1 MRKLTQHIGFAAPIR
16 CCKKAF
22 LTTIALA
29 AMIGSAAAG
38 TVTVTV
44 VDDGASNIG
53 APGTFY
59 WALTNCHPGDTIA
72 FNIDSGVN
80 GAGPYY
86 FMEPP
91 GGFPIIH
98 KLNNLLIDGYTQP
111 GCSPNTGSMT
121 QPNNAVIKIV
131 IDGRNANDI
140 NMFSPSYT
148 TNNTVPPI
156 DNTGETNV
164 LRNGFGE
171 SERAL
176 LAVYRSTNVWIRG
189 LAFFGTFGS
198 SQNGWVQKGIC
209 FARDYDHDQ
218 TIYTEAQVRT
228 LQAYASGS
236 DFHGHVSGCWF
247 GIDPAYPN
255 DLSKIGG
262 AYSWI
267 THYRCRDVNDSR
279 RPSLPNNGLII
290 GVAPGS
296 TNPAA
301 EFNVFVGGGYQVD
314 GVGIRQRF
322 TGNRVGIMP
331 DGVTAWN
338 PSQFSAPLGLYDW
351 GTWQHGFIEWG
362 RFDDTE
368 PTYIGT
374 DGDGV
379 NDAWEGNQFGP
390 IDGAGGV
397 VNQPTVLDMYNT
409 SVKTYII
416 AGNRF
421 GVDIHGTPFPH
432 CSYNLANFAMNQGSQ
447 IRFGSDFNG
456 VSDDLEANIVYN
468 NNPDMG
474 LGYAPSSI
482 QEALNSGPGAITNA
496 WFSARGNVMVNNY
509 PLFNPDDSTA
519 SRFVNWWS
527 NFVAYAAAPVVPDAS
542 IPVLAGSSTISTLSG
557 TFLPPSHGFTNLV
570 LDLYVPD
577 PLGLANGIPFALPS
591 FPSGFVQG
599 KTYLGS
605 FLIPNPSSGA
615 FALDISGLGLAHGT
629 KVTAA
634 ITYSSFARP
643 NITSATR
650 TGNSTTL
657 TWTGDNGG
665 PYTLGTHD
673 TGVSGIQPALSGG
686 PAGFFNVQSASAVT
700 GPYTTAGV
708 TLNNTTTITDNASA
722 RFYRIAAPVA
732 GMTTLCTLPVTL
744 P

>member
-1 MRKLTQHIGFAAPIR
+1 MKKISIRVGFAALFR
-16 CCKKAF
+16 GCKMSF
-22 LTTIALA
+22 LTLLA
-29 AMIGSAAAG
+29 SAAIIGSAAAA
-38 TVTVTV
+38 TVTVTSIDNGV
-44 VDDGASNIG
+44 SNIG

-72 FNIDSGVN
+72 FDIPGT
-80 GAGPYY
+80 GPFYLQ
-86 FMEPP
+86 EPP
-91 GGFPIIH
+91 EGFPIIH
-98 KLNNLLIDGYTQP
+98 KLGNLLIDGYTQP
-111 GCSPNTGSMT
+111 GSSPNTGSMT
-121 QPNNAVIKIV
+121 QSNNAVIKIV
-131 IDGRNANDI
+131 IDGRNGNDRDVYT
-140 NMFSPSYT
+140 PDYT

-156 DNTGETNV
+156 DNSGPDMV
-164 LRNGFGE
+164 GLRNGFGHT
-171 SERAL
+171 ERAL
-176 LAVYRSTNVWIRG
+176 LAIYRSTNVWIRG
-189 LAFFGTFGS
+189 LAFLGNYDS
-198 SQNGWVQKGIC
+198 SYSGGVQKGIC
-209 FARDYDHDQ
+209 TLRDYDNI
-218 TIYTEAQVRT
+218 TNIYSEAQVRT
-228 LQAYASGS
+228 LEAYAGGS
-236 DFHGHVSGCWF
+236 DAHGHVSGCWF
-247 GIDPAYPN
+247 GVDPAYPN
-255 DLSKIGG
+255 DLTKIGG

-267 THYRCRDVNDSR
+267 THYRCRDVNDTG

-322 TGNRVGIMP
+322 SGNRVGIMP

-338 PSQFSAPLGLYDW
+338 PSMLPSGQ
-351 GTWQHGFIEWG
+351 WQHGFIEWG

-390 IDGAGGV
+390 IDGTAV
-397 VNQPTVLDMYNT
+397 TQPAVLDMYNT

-421 GVDIHGTPFPH
+421 GVDIHGNPFPN
-432 CSYNLANFAMNQGSQ
+432 CSYNISNFQLNQGSQ
-447 IRFGSDFNG
+447 VRFGSDFNG
-456 VSDDLEANIVYN
+456 VSDDLEANTVYN
-468 NNPDMG
+468 NNPDPG
-474 LGYAPSSI
+474 LGGAPSSI
-482 QEALNSGPGAITNA
+482 REAMNNLPNAITNA
-496 WFSARGNVMVNNY
+496 WFSMRGNVMVNDY
-509 PLFNPDDSTA
+509 PPFNPDDPTA

-527 NFVAYAAAPVVPDAS
+527 NFVAYAADPSIPDAS
-542 IPVLAGSSTISTLSG
+542 IPVVSGGSTISTLSG
-557 TFLPPSHGFTNLV
+557 TFLPPSHGYTNLV

-577 PLGLANGIPFALPS
+577 PQGLTNGILFALPS

-605 FLIPNPSSGA
+605 FLIPNPASGA
-615 FALDISGLGLAHGT
+615 FSLDISGLGLAHGT

-665 PYTLGTHD
+665 PYALGTHD

-708 TLNNTTTITDNASA
+708 ALNNTTTITDSASA
-722 RFYRIAAPVA
+722 RFYRIVAPVA
-732 GMTTLCTLPVTL
+732 GMTTLCAPPVTL